1 VPDLDFALAIDIGG
15 TKLAAGLVGADG
27 TVHERRTRPTAAD
40 LSDPEAV
47 WQPLAELAAEVGA
60 AAGDRH
66 VVGVGVGSAG
76 PIHLPDGTISPVN
89 IPAWRRFPLLDR
101 LADQFPGV
109 PVRLA
114 GDGICAAA
122 GEHWRG
128 AGQGVDDL
136 LVLVV
141 STGVGG
147 GLVQGGRLV
156 AGTSGNAGHVG
167 HMVVEVDGDACP
179 CGGRGC
185 VEALASGP
193 SMVSWAL
200 RAGWSAPSSA
210 PTAVDLAVAARAG
223 VPLARQAFRRSGR
236 AVAAGI
242 VSAAAMCD
250 LRRVVIGGGVAAAED
265 LLFPPL
271 RAAITEHAR
280 LGFLRELTVEP
291 AQLGSAA
298 GLVGAAALI
307 LAPEAYAVPGV
318 ATAATSLAA
327 A

>member
-1 VPDLDFALAIDIGG
+1 VPDHALALAVDIGG
-15 TKLAAGLVGADG
+15 TKLAAGLVSADG
-27 TVHERRTRPTAAD
+27 TVHERRVRPTVASGDA
-40 LSDPEAV
+40 EAT
-47 WQPLAELAAEVGA
+47 WRPLAELVAEVRA
-60 AAGDRH
+60 AAGGRPIA
-66 VVGVGVGSAG
+66 GLGVGSAG
-76 PIHLPDGTISPVN
+76 PIHLSDGTISPVN
-89 IPAWRRFPLLDR
+89 IVPWRHFPLLER
-101 LADQFPGV
+101 LAALMPGV

-128 AGQGVDDL
+128 AGRGIDDL

-156 AGTSGNAGHVG
+156 AGPTGNAGHVG
-167 HMVVEVDGDACP
+167 HMVVEVDGEPCA

-193 SMVSWAL
+193 SMVAWAR
-200 RAGWSAPSSA
+200 RAGWEPPVPT

-223 VPLARQAFRRSGR
+223 VPYAGQAFRRAGR

-242 VSAAAMCD
+242 VSAAAVCD

-271 RAAITEHAR
+271 REAVAAHAR
-280 LGFLRELTVEP
+280 LGFLRELAVEP
-291 AQLGSAA
+291 ARLGPAA
-298 GLVGAAALI
+298 GLVGAAALV
-307 LAPEAYAVPGV
+307 LAPEAYAVAGV
-318 ATAATSLAA
+318 ASAG
-327 A
+327 